1 MLFAVLA
8 NLGRPI
14 GGIIMTEL
22 SNGDLL
28 WINEVGD
35 RFEEDWHEGKY
46 PRIEDL
52 LGDSSG
58 TLRCVLLEHLLG
70 IELELR
76 RGAGEV
82 PLPDEYLERF
92 PDHRA
97 AVAAAF
103 REQQDTQRNDCQK
116 SAAELGDPTLP
127 IIQGFNVLRLLGAG
141 TFGEV
146 WLAEDLNLDRR
157 LVALKALKPRSRST
171 AEERQRALE
180 ILRNE
185 AGLLSKVK
193 HRNVNQVFF
202 WVQSDGNHFLVLNYV
217 AGGSLGG
224 RMKRDGSFGWQD
236 AARYIADVGEGL
248 QAVHARGIVHR
259 DIKPS
264 NILWDPD
271 TDEALLT
278 DFGIAAQLGDMP
290 SLGGTLAF
298 MAPEAFKGKISPA
311 LDVYGLAATL
321 FLLVTGEVPFPGPEV
336 SDFYRQIEK
345 GLPDIDPRCKGLPEP
360 LEQVIR
366 AGLAVDP
373 DCRPNFVQF
382 IATLRGALNQLLAD
396 SLIVPQVASAPT
408 TEPMPGAPAPLPLLS
423 TETVPATPVNLR
435 LLVSRHQVGPDA
447 FVPLLSLIG
456 EREEDRGECRPY
468 VATRDMKRVRAAV
481 QQLQPGDWNTVVLEL
496 DHTP

>member
-157 LVALKALKPRSRST
+157 LVALKVLKPRSRST
-171 AEERQRALE
+171 AEERQRVLHPP
-180 ILRNE
+180 RNE

-202 WVQSDGNHFLVLNYV
+202 WVQSDGNHFLVLNHV

-264 NILWDPD
+264 NILGNRTPTKRSWP
-271 TDEALLT
+271 TSALRHSWATCLAW
-278 DFGIAAQLGDMP
+278 GERWLH
-290 SLGGTLAF
+290 GTR
-298 MAPEAFKGKISPA
+298 
-311 LDVYGLAATL
+311 GLQGQDQPRTRRIW
-321 FLLVTGEVPFPGPEV
+321 TG
-336 SDFYRQIEK
+336 SH
-345 GLPDIDPRCKGLPEP
+345 
-360 LEQVIR
+360 
-366 AGLAVDP
+366 A
-373 DCRPNFVQF
+373 
-382 IATLRGALNQLLAD
+382 
-396 SLIVPQVASAPT
+396 
-408 TEPMPGAPAPLPLLS
+408 
-423 TETVPATPVNLR
+423 VPARDRRGPLSRSRGLR
-435 LLVSRHQVGPDA
+435 FLPANRKGPSRYRSQVQG
-447 FVPLLSLIG
+447 L
-456 EREEDRGECRPY
+456 
-468 VATRDMKRVRAAV
+468 T
-481 QQLQPGDWNTVVLEL
+481 
-496 DHTP
+496 

>member
-146 WLAEDLNLDRR
+146 WLA
-157 LVALKALKPRSRST
+157 
-171 AEERQRALE
+171 
-180 ILRNE
+180 
-185 AGLLSKVK
+185 
-193 HRNVNQVFF
+193 
-202 WVQSDGNHFLVLNYV
+202 
-217 AGGSLGG
+217 
-224 RMKRDGSFGWQD
+224 
-236 AARYIADVGEGL
+236 
-248 QAVHARGIVHR
+248 RGF
-259 DIKPS
+259 
-264 NILWDPD
+264 
-271 TDEALLT
+271 E
-278 DFGIAAQLGDMP
+278 
-290 SLGGTLAF
+290 
-298 MAPEAFKGKISPA
+298 
-311 LDVYGLAATL
+311 
-321 FLLVTGEVPFPGPEV
+321 PGPPP
-336 SDFYRQIEK
+336 
-345 GLPDIDPRCKGLPEP
+345 GG
-360 LEQVIR
+360 
-366 AGLAVDP
+366 
-373 DCRPNFVQF
+373 
-382 IATLRGALNQLLAD
+382 
-396 SLIVPQVASAPT
+396 PQGT
-408 TEPMPGAPAPLPLLS
+408 
-423 TETVPATPVNLR
+423 
-435 LLVSRHQVGPDA
+435 Q
-447 FVPLLSLIG
+447 
-456 EREEDRGECRPY
+456 
-468 VATRDMKRVRAAV
+468 
-481 QQLQPGDWNTVVLEL
+481 
-496 DHTP
+496 